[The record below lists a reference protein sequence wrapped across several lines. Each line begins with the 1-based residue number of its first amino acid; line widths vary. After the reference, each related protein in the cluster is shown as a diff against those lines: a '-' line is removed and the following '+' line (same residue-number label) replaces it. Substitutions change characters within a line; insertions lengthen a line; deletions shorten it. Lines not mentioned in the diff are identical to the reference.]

1 MNSYTEVIVRC
12 ITFAISLFGLNKFI
26 TSIFNKYGIFS
37 YIIKKFEPNPVPK
50 YIIYIMSFIVVIPAY
65 LVSRAIT
72 KKVFS
77 NG

>member
-12 ITFAISLFGLNKFI
+12 IIFAMTLLGLNKFI
-26 TSIFNKYGIFS
+26 TLIFNRFGLFS

-50 YIIYIMSFIVVIPAY
+50 YIIFIITFIVVIPAY

-72 KKVFS
+72 KKVFN